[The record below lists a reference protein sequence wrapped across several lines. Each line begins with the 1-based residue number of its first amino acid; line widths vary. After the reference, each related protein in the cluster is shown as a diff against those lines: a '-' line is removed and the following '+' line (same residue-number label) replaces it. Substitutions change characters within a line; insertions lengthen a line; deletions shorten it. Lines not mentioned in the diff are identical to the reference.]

1 MNPFKYGQ
9 VVGDEDFCP
18 RPNCLKQLRGF
29 IESGQNLVL
38 TGERRI
44 GKTSLIWETASR
56 LKNHSVIYID
66 LLEVKTSDDLC
77 RRMIKALSRAES
89 HETFF
94 SRLLKGLAGLRPSL
108 SLDPISGQPC
118 ISLDNRVT
126 MKPDSIESIV
136 DIIGERAEDGK
147 ILVVFDE
154 FQDILNLKDSREA
167 LAMLRSRIQFQGEIP
182 YVFAGSIRN
191 RMNQVFFDP
200 ESPFFKSAQALEIG
214 PLSKGSFSKFLK
226 SKFEEGSRKTSP
238 ELIREVIKM
247 FDSVPG
253 DVQEFCCALWDCSS
267 PGDEITRNLFDKA
280 FSLVFARESKVYE
293 ALLVQISAQQFKC
306 LAGLA
311 RLGGASP
318 YSEEFLE
325 KTGITHAGS
334 VRVAL
339 LNLQKKKILFRKND
353 QFRFSNPYFR
363 HWLIRKNY

>member
-18 RPNCLKQLRGF
+18 RPDYLKQLRGF

-56 LKNHSVIYID
+56 LKNYRVIYID
-66 LLEVKTSDDLC
+66 LLEVKTTDDLC
-77 RRMIKALSRAES
+77 RRMIKAIARAES
-89 HETFF
+89 HDTFL
-94 SRLLKGLAGLRPSL
+94 SRLLKGLASLRPSL

-126 MKPDSIESIV
+126 MNPDSIESIV
-136 DIIGERAEDGK
+136 DIIGERADDGK

-191 RMNQVFFDP
+191 RLNQVFFDP
-200 ESPFFKSAQALEIG
+200 ESPFFKSAQAMEIG
-214 PLSKGSFSKFLK
+214 PLNKKVFSKFLV
-226 SKFEEGSRKTSP
+226 SKFKDGSRVVAS
-238 ELIREVIKM
+238 ELILNVIEM

-253 DVQEFCCALWDCSS
+253 DVQEFCCALWDRSS
-267 PGDEITRNLFDKA
+267 PGDEITGERFADA
-280 FSLVFARESKVYE
+280 FSLVFARESKAYE
-293 ALLVQISAQQFKC
+293 SMLVQVSAQQLKC
-306 LAGLA
+306 LTALA
-311 RLGGASP
+311 RLGGSSP
-318 YSEEFLE
+318 YSGDFLAE
-325 KTGITHAGS
+325 TGITHAAS

-353 QFRFSNPYFR
+353 EFRFSNPYFR
-363 HWLIRKNY
+363 HWLLRKNY